1 MRRKTDKNEALASVN
16 ADLPFILFVFVLLML
31 AVAIIWMN
39 PVATIE
45 TPQENAL
52 RVEATWDE
60 ALPSKDPANNMQQ
73 PRNRLPFSSGLASR
87 QKILDRKGVAIRPGH
102 SVADVDLWMCK
113 IGVTRECIGYNTPG
127 RQTALFKLDSDDLGW
142 NRRDV
147 KDDLNVEIMTARRS
161 QLPAGTYVINVHLF
175 SNAGEQLPI
184 VANVRVL
191 VNEGQPNQVTLE
203 RKVELTAHGQEK
215 NAFVFEVNEEGDIM
229 PDSVAE
235 GMDSMCIATCR

>member
-1 MRRKTDKNEALASVN
+1 MRRKSDKNETLASVN

-39 PVATIE
+39 PQATTE
-45 TPQENAL
+45 APKNAL

-60 ALPSKDPANNMQQ
+60 VLVRKASDGIVRQ
-73 PRNRLPFSSGLASR
+73 SR
-87 QKILDRKGVAIRPGH
+87 QDLLEEENVPLRAGH
-102 SVADVDLWMCK
+102 SAADIDLWMCK
-113 IGVTRECIGYNTPG
+113 IGSTRECIGYSTPG

-142 NRRDV
+142 NRRNV

-161 QLPAGTYVINVHLF
+161 QLPAGTYVVNVHLF
-175 SNAGEQLPI
+175 SSGGEDRPI
-184 VANVRVL
+184 VVNVRVL
-191 VNEGQPNQVTLE
+191 INEGKPNQVTLE
-203 RKVELTAHGQEK
+203 REVEITALRQEK
-215 NAFVFEVNEEGDIM
+215 NAFVFDVNEEGDLM